1 MTPETEKT
9 LRLLI
14 DLNKSGKSITLN
26 ELIRELSLPGFGRA
40 AQILCYLRDKG
51 YISKLNFRT
60 GLESQYESIKYDIEE
75 TAREYFYNLEV
86 EAKVKEELRNQAKQQ
101 HRHDVFL
108 LLIGG
113 IISLILDN
121 IGNIFLFLKSLFT
134 T

>member
-1 MTPETEKT
+1 MTPEAEKT
-9 LRLLI
+9 LRLLKQNKDI
-14 DLNKSGKSITLN
+14 NGSLSISDLTDKA
-26 ELIRELSLPGFGRA
+26 RPGSFRRTRD
-40 AQILCYLRDKG
+40 ILYKLRDDG
-51 YISKLNFRT
+51 YISFPRLGAETDSFTYKLN
-60 GLESQYESIKYDIEE
+60 EKAY
-75 TAREYFYNLEV
+75 EYFYNLEV